1 MNTIVK
7 SLKALTTH
15 LGGTDTTSKTVV
27 DALKKVFG
35 AYGGTGSTAKT
46 ISGCIDE
53 IATVAVPTP
62 TGKLSITGTSEVNCA
77 SYATAQVSDA
87 DLVAENIK
95 KDVNILGV
103 TGSYEGGGG
112 SSDFSTATVTINSTY
127 GGAGLP
133 PTYVVQNL
141 VAVIPNEEVPVQ
153 NYVQFMFPDFD
164 GEYTVLL
171 YKGVTYAW
179 FETSATITNIVGTG
193 GVSVDNTGETPIL
206 IITGDGTLSFDIE
219 YV

>member
-7 SLKALTTH
+7 SLKALTTK

-53 IATVAVPTP
+53 ITTVATPTP
-62 TGKLSITGTSEVNCA
+62 TGKLTITGTSEVNCS

-112 SSDFSTATVTINSTY
+112 SNDFSTAEVYYLNKKTTFTAYFPTAYYDEYQGEVTAFSNSVQTISGGNAHDTY
-127 GGAGLP
+127 
-133 PTYVVQNL
+133 Q
-141 VAVIPNEEVPVQ
+141 VI
-153 NYVQFMFPDFD
+153 
-164 GEYTVLL
+164 L
-171 YKGVTYAW
+171 YKGECLAD
-179 FETSATITNIVGTG
+179 FTSATGSI
-193 GVSVDNTGETPIL
+193 S
-206 IITGDGTLSFDIE
+206 ITGDATNNDGYIHITGDCTITIN
-219 YV
+219 

>member
-7 SLKALTTH
+7 SLRALTTK

-53 IATVAVPTP
+53 ITTVAVATP
-62 TGKLSITGTSEVNCA
+62 TGKLTITGTSEVNC
-77 SYATAQVSDA
+77 STYATAQVSDA

-112 SSDFSTATVTINSTY
+112 SSDFSTATVTISGSGTIEMTMPVVY
-127 GGAGLP
+127 DTVGDEGIFSASQSFEAG
-133 PTYVVQNL
+133 QS
-141 VAVIPNEEVPVQ
+141 
-153 NYVQFMFPDFD
+153 
-164 GEYTVLL
+164 YTVPL
-171 YKGVTYAW
+171 YKGAMAVM
-179 FETSATITNIVGTG
+179 E
-193 GVSVDNTGETPIL
+193 SVPRYTAQMISGNASIMADGMGIL
-206 IITGDGTLSFDIE
+206 ITGDCTITITST
-219 YV
+219 